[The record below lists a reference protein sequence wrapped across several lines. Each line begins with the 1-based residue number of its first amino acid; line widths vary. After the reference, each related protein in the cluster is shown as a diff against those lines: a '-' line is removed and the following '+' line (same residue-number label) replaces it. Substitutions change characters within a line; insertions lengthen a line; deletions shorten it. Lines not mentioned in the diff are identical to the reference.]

1 MSNHSLPYHV
11 LIIDDAIG
19 PGSWSE
25 ATKGE
30 LEDNGFVVTNVSTKE
45 GAESAL
51 SQAAYD
57 IIVIDANLHASET
70 GMDIQKHL
78 REKGLLHPVILATGD
93 PEFLSRPVS
102 DYADA
107 LALGPTSFFDKMS
120 SKPFLDLAR
129 EASNRVDPIRRVLRL
144 MKEAGLGNKRFLVN
158 DKEYTVAEL
167 LESTM
172 SSDDLVRSLRE
183 SLYELVLERQSKV
196 AEKP

>member
-1 MSNHSLPYHV
+1 M
-11 LIIDDAIG
+11 IDDIVG
-19 PGSWSE
+19 PSSWGE
-25 ATKGE
+25 ITKRE
-30 LEDNGFVVTNVSTKE
+30 LEGNGFVVTLVSTASE
-45 GAESAL
+45 AMSAL
-51 SQAAYD
+51 SEFAYD
-57 IIVIDANLHASET
+57 IIVIDANLRASET

-107 LALGPTSFFDKMS
+107 LALGPTSFFDKTS
-120 SKPFLDLAR
+120 SKSFVELAR
-129 EASNRVDPIRRVLRL
+129 ETSNRVDPIRRVLRL
-144 MKEAGLGNKRFLVN
+144 MKEAGLGDEGFVVN

-183 SLYELVLERQSKV
+183 SLYALVLEKQSRV
-196 AEKP
+196 TEKL